1 MVYSRWNSAASLQRL
16 ISIRLLNSERATR
29 GGRRA
34 ARFLQ
39 TVIIIQRGKWL
50 SLFNRPCP
58 GPAFSGIRSKRYAWQ
73 VLLLNVF
80 LSSPRRTR
88 IAFSERIILQAAI
101 TRCGSI
107 ELHTRALRCAA
118 LRCAFSRAAMR
129 CDAMP
134 LSTVS
139 SATLQRVL
147 QMRLRS

>member
-1 MVYSRWNSAASLQRL
+1 MP
-16 ISIRLLNSERATR
+16 
-29 GGRRA
+29 
-34 ARFLQ
+34 RFLQ

-58 GPAFSGIRSKRYAWQ
+58 GPAFSGTRSKRYAWQ

-107 ELHTRALRCAA
+107 ELHTRALRVQSC
-118 LRCAFSRAAMR
+118 RDAMR
-129 CDAMP
+129 RD
-134 LSTVS
+134 
-139 SATLQRVL
+139 ATLNCFECNAATSASNAPAFINVEMFVSILIGYCSLNQ
-147 QMRLRS
+147 QSQSH